1 MPAKTKTK
9 NSKSSKSSKVPS
21 PRADSPKVSDSEQ
34 DDVDS
39 DVDSEGEVNS
49 DAGKNR
55 KQVVRVD
62 FNSADYKAVGRAY
75 PNLTKKQYSDMISSL
90 LFDFDKI
97 ISYTKSIYSLGD
109 GDKRIGNYPTKKQM
123 VQCYSEYRTNIKRLK
138 FYHAAKTVR
147 KTKRSSGNGFKKII
161 FATDNM
167 RDLYLELNMGNGL
180 AKLLAHKYTPTGSQ
194 KASKTKFY
202 DANKFIALAN
212 SVLDAKDHTNVTEIR
227 ELLKYHHPK
236 YNSYFSILAESDS
249 EQNKYH
255 FTTTKNGGVNP
266 KDKHLIRILAIHN
279 AYVEAYNAEEPEEQ
293 LETKTVQEVIPD
305 IAIQTKD
312 LSYEYEGK
320 MRQFN
325 VSEILNFEIKLQNPY
340 KNNKTFTY
348 STAVENGNTSNSVL
362 SLIANVNDL
371 HQTGTKGRIFS
382 KLLDKYFG
390 GSDADYAPGLKSSL
404 FFDKKERTYDAEG
417 KSMEVV
423 QRELRQ
429 ALPVTMGNKIP
440 VKAGDSALSS
450 KNQGKLKRFVYPMQ
464 NEMTYFDYCNYLYRD
479 MGKNSSKGEPYTED
493 GGIMSSIYTQA
504 NHFFQI
510 PYEYVR
516 DPEVFKDEELSLKVL
531 AFNAEIS
538 TIGHIYTA
546 YRPKAPKTKKVPG
559 DSKVKASAM
568 SPKVDGKVSKPP
580 SLKLVP
586 ELQKEEEA
594 EEEDAAS
601 VVSSDSDGVQ
611 SEPGSDSD

>member
-1 MPAKTKTK
+1 MPAKTKSK
-9 NSKSSKSSKVPS
+9 NSKVSEIASPKANS
-21 PRADSPKVSDSEQ
+21 PRGSDSEQ
-34 DDVDS
+34 DL
-39 DVDSEGEVNS
+39 DVDSEGEVDS
-49 DAGKNR
+49 DVDSDKNR
-55 KQVVRVD
+55 KQLVRVD
-62 FNSADYKAVGRAY
+62 FNSEEYKAVGRAY
-75 PNLTKKQYSDMISSL
+75 PNLTKKQYSEMISSM

-109 GDKRIGNYPTKKQM
+109 DDKRRENYPTKKQM
-123 VQCYSEYRTNIKRLK
+123 LQCYSEYRTNIKRLK

-167 RDLYLELNMGNGL
+167 RDLYLQLNMGNGL

-212 SVLDAKDHTNVTEIR
+212 SVLDADEHTNVTEIR

-236 YNSYFSILAESDS
+236 YNSYFSILAESNPG
-249 EQNKYH
+249 QNKYQ
-255 FTTTKNGGVNP
+255 FTTKNGGVNP
-266 KDKHLIRILAIHN
+266 KDKHLLRILAIHN
-279 AYVEAYNAEEPEEQ
+279 AYVEAYNAEDPEEP
-293 LETKTVQEVIPD
+293 LVRKTVQEVIPHV
-305 IAIQTKD
+305 AIQTKV

-320 MRQFN
+320 MREFN
-325 VSEILNFEIKLQNPY
+325 VSEILNFEIELQNPY
-340 KNNKTFTY
+340 NNKAFTY

-390 GSDADYAPGLKSSL
+390 GSDDAYAPGLKSSL
-404 FFDKKERTYDAEG
+404 FFDQKERTYNARG
-417 KSMEVV
+417 KSMDTA

-440 VKAGDSALSS
+440 VKAGDSALSV
-450 KNQGKLKRFVYPMQ
+450 KNQGKLERFVYPMQ
-464 NEMTYFDYCNYLYRD
+464 HEVTYFDYCNYLYKN

-516 DPEVFKDEELSLKVL
+516 DPEIFKDEELSLKVL
-531 AFNAEIS
+531 AFNTEIS

-546 YRPKAPKTKKVPG
+546 YRPKAPKTKKVAG

-568 SPKVDGKVSKPP
+568 SPMGDRKVSKPQSRKVAP
-580 SLKLVP
+580 VAP
-586 ELQKEEEA
+586 VVQEEE
-594 EEEDAAS
+594 EVEDEEDAKSEPGTDEDEEVQSEGA
-601 VVSSDSDGVQ
+601 SDSD
-611 SEPGSDSD
+611 